1 MKKTRTSFAKARKT
15 ISGFIAA
22 IMLLSLTAC
31 GNTEDQLEAPS
42 TDATTEV
49 TTVSET
55 TTTEPTT
62 TSMTTT
68 STTTEVTT
76 TEQTTTESTT
86 TTTKKTTTTTEPVTT
101 TTTTTTQQP
110 VTTTTAQPTTTTV
123 TTTMPNGD
131 AQGGGGRNNAVTTTK
146 ATTTKGEEERPS
158 EVPQDVNPGQWH
170 EDPGITAEDLKA
182 AAEAAFAKVKKTA
195 TDYGWTI
202 SKTFVN
208 RSTDTQYGIFFSLE
222 NPQGPDGEQWY
233 LEYILKAEN
242 KGGKAIITANQQ
254 DFGTP
259 VGSTN
264 YDDYNYSEDIDS
276 LIKFLK
282 S

>member
-31 GNTEDQLEAPS
+31 GNTEDRLEAPS

-55 TTTEPTT
+55 TTAEPTT
-62 TSMTTT
+62 TS
-68 STTTEVTT
+68 TT

-123 TTTMPNGD
+123 TTTIPNGD
-131 AQGGGGRNNAVTTTK
+131 AQGGSSRNNAVTTTK
-146 ATTTKGEEERPS
+146 ATTTKVTGDAPS

-170 EDPGITAEDLKA
+170 EDPGITAADLKA

-195 TDYGWTI
+195 TDYGWTVAET
-202 SKTFVN
+202 SVN
-208 RSTDTQYGIFFSLE
+208 RSTNTQYGIYCKFEISAAASTT
-222 NPQGPDGEQWY
+222 GEYEFVVFTIKSEVNNNGIDVTFGQIP
-233 LEYILKAEN
+233 L
-242 KGGKAIITANQQ
+242 GG
-254 DFGTP
+254 P
-259 VGSTN
+259 VGSKN
-264 YDDYNYSEDIDS
+264 FDDFSYWTDIS
-276 LIKFLK
+276 VLIESFKK
-282 S
+282 